1 MTEVAF
7 GRARMKLHLGIS
19 VEISEELGLARTAEK
34 IFVAVD
40 APTRSIEFDHR
51 RCLSDADW
59 LSVESTKHVAVQ
71 SFGTNNDEDIY

>member
-1 MTEVAF
+1 MTEVAL

-19 VEISEELGLARTAEK
+19 VEISEELGLARTAEE

-40 APTRSIEFDHR
+40 APTGSIEFDHR
-51 RCLSDADW
+51 RGLSDADW

-71 SFGTNNDEDIY
+71 SFGTHNDEDIY